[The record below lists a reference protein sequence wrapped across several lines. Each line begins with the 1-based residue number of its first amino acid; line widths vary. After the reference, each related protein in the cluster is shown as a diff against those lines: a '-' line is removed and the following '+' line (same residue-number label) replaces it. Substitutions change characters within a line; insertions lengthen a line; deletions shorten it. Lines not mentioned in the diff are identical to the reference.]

1 MKSLIIPK
9 SNILNVKRGRPK
21 KIKIEDPFAIKKSH
35 LKKSKINEKFKV
47 NTQKLSS
54 PLGLQIIK
62 GLDLKFK
69 DELFKPIKTN
79 TELDIILSTDG
90 GLMPGTNMILVG
102 GPGSGKSTLALDM
115 LSNFTSQGYKCL
127 FISGEMDEIAF
138 YKYCKR
144 LPKFNQIPVLFL
156 KNYQT
161 NIKEVLEYVFNLGY
175 NVISIDSLA
184 EVIDMIRDNYKMTEG
199 AAEHWLLNLQDKH
212 KKGENIN
219 GLYTAFINIQQ
230 VTKEGEFRGSN
241 RIKHMTDAMAHI
253 GKPKINA
260 SRSIY
265 FSKNRDCDKDF
276 RMNFT
281 INSDFLTY
289 NYERDDE

>member
-1 MKSLIIPK
+1 MKNVIIPK
-9 SNILNVKRGRPK
+9 SHILNVRRGRPK
-21 KIKIEDPFAIKKSH
+21 KIKIEDPFITKKNNLLKIKKV
-35 LKKSKINEKFKV
+35 KSKESTHLN
-47 NTQKLSS
+47 
-54 PLGLQIIK
+54 PQIIK
-62 GLDLKFK
+62 GSDLKFN

-79 TELDIILSTDG
+79 TELDILLSTDG
-90 GLMPGTNMILVG
+90 GLMPGTNMVLVG

-156 KNYQT
+156 KNYQ
-161 NIKEVLEYVFNLGY
+161 NNVKEVLEYVFNLGY
-175 NVISIDSLA
+175 NVISIDSLV
-184 EVIDMIRDNYKMTEG
+184 EVIDMVRDNYKMTEG
-199 AAEHWLLNLQDKH
+199 AAEHWLLGLQDKN
-212 KKGENIN
+212 KKGENLN
-219 GLYTAFINIQQ
+219 NLYTAFINIQQ

-253 GKPKINA
+253 GKPNINA
-260 SRSIY
+260 ARSIY

-276 RMNFT
+276 RMSFT
-281 INSDFLTY
+281 INSDSLTY
-289 NYERDDE
+289 NYENDDE